1 MGKVAIVTDSNS
13 GITQA
18 EGKKM
23 GIYVLPM
30 PFYINEE
37 LFYEDITL
45 TQEEF
50 YEKLAGDA
58 DIKTSQPAPGD
69 VMDMWDKALEEYDE
83 VVHIPMSAGLSSS
96 CETAIMLSQDYDGKV
111 QVVNN
116 HRISVT
122 QRRSVEEAKKLADA
136 GKSAAEI
143 KELLE
148 AIQWDSDIYITVDTL
163 KYLKKGGR
171 LTPAAAAIGTVLNL
185 KPVLRLKGEKL
196 DAFAK
201 SRGWK
206 SAKKTMI
213 KTINEIRTSEFG
225 DCDGKKDLYLDAAY
239 TGDRKEAQEWLDEL
253 HEAFPEFEIRMDPL
267 SLSVACHIGPGA
279 RAVTLTKILFF
290 DKGEGLNNLQL
301 LLVFICKRCA
311 KFLGNYGFIQV

>member
-185 KPVLRLKGEKL
+185 KPVLQIQGEKL
-196 DAFAK
+196 DAYAK
-201 SRGWK
+201 VR
-206 SAKKTMI
+206 
-213 KTINEIRTSEFG
+213 
-225 DCDGKKDLYLDAAY
+225 GKKQAKRAMLKAMKNDWETRFKEYVSDGEMCLQAAY
-239 TGDRKEAQEWLDEL
+239 TGNLEEAEEFKREIQEV
-253 HEAFPEFEIRMDPL
+253 FPGMEIHMDPL
-267 SLSVACHIGPGA
+267 SLSVACHIGYGA
-279 RAVTLTKILFF
+279 LAVACSRKVTL
-290 DKGEGLNNLQL
+290 
-301 LLVFICKRCA
+301 
-311 KFLGNYGFIQV
+311 

>member
-37 LFYEDITL
+37 LIYEDITL

-96 CETAIMLSQDYDGKV
+96 CETAIMLSQDYDGKY
-111 QVVNN
+111 
-116 HRISVT
+116 RSYIITGFLIRSEDRWK
-122 QRRSVEEAKKLADA
+122 RRKSLQMLERARQKL
-136 GKSAAEI
+136 K
-143 KELLE
+143 
-148 AIQWDSDIYITVDTL
+148 
-163 KYLKKGGR
+163 
-171 LTPAAAAIGTVLNL
+171 N
-185 KPVLRLKGEKL
+185 
-196 DAFAK
+196 
-201 SRGWK
+201 
-206 SAKKTMI
+206 
-213 KTINEIRTSEFG
+213 
-225 DCDGKKDLYLDAAY
+225 C
-239 TGDRKEAQEWLDEL
+239 
-253 HEAFPEFEIRMDPL
+253 
-267 SLSVACHIGPGA
+267 
-279 RAVTLTKILFF
+279 
-290 DKGEGLNNLQL
+290 
-301 LLVFICKRCA
+301 
-311 KFLGNYGFIQV
+311 

>member
-116 HRISVT
+116 QRISVT
-122 QRRSVEEAKKLADA
+122 MRQSVLDAKMLAEQ
-136 GKSAAEI
+136 GKGAEEI
-143 KELLE
+143 KEILE
-148 AIQWDSDIYITVDTL
+148 KEKFESSIYIMVDTL
-163 KYLKKGGR
+163 EYLKKADVSHR
-171 LTPAAAAIGTVLNL
+171 QQQHWEP
-185 KPVLRLKGEKL
+185 
-196 DAFAK
+196 
-201 SRGWK
+201 
-206 SAKKTMI
+206 
-213 KTINEIRTSEFG
+213 
-225 DCDGKKDLYLDAAY
+225 Y
-239 TGDRKEAQEWLDEL
+239 
-253 HEAFPEFEIRMDPL
+253 
-267 SLSVACHIGPGA
+267 
-279 RAVTLTKILFF
+279 
-290 DKGEGLNNLQL
+290 
-301 LLVFICKRCA
+301 
-311 KFLGNYGFIQV
+311 